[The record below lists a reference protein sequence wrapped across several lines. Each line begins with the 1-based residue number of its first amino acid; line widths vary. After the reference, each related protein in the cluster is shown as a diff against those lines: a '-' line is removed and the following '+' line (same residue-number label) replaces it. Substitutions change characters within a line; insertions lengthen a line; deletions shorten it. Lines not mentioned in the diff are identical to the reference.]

1 MERRTPSVTPAVA
14 LNPAR
19 LRLPRS
25 WVEGIAGTVVLIA
38 VWQLLASV
46 IFTGR
51 HVVPPPSAVVAAA
64 WDGQFYWSNL
74 QVTLWEALRG
84 WIAGNVAAFA
94 LAVIA
99 LFFPATSRGLQQFG
113 AITYCV
119 PTVAVGPLILI
130 LTDPDTTKVAIAALS
145 VFFTSLIA
153 WMTGLRATDQASL
166 DLVRAFGGSRLTELL
181 RVRLRS
187 ALPSAGGGL
196 ALSAPAAILGAILG
210 EYLGGVNGLGVA
222 MVSAEQ
228 DFEVPQTWAIGLI
241 ATIVSGIAYAL
252 ILLVTRRVAG
262 DARLGTAAA
271 AASTRPRRRGL
282 ARVGGFIT
290 PVAGIVIV
298 VALWALALKV
308 FGLSPYFAKSPA
320 AVWSYL
326 FGGDNGAADRSL
338 VFTALWQTLKDAL
351 LGWLA
356 GTVVAL
362 AGAALLVQLPRLRSG
377 VMPVVMVL
385 RSVPLVAMAPLIA
398 LVFGQGTAGVTVIGG
413 VISLVPTLVLV
424 TSGLESTPPQAV
436 ELAQAYNM
444 SGLGLLL
451 EIRARYAAPSLFAA
465 ARVAIPGSILGAVL
479 AEWLLTGGGIGH
491 LMAVSVINS
500 DFSALWTS
508 AVVVSAVSLVFY
520 EIVGAFEAAAERGLA
535 G

>member
-1 MERRTPSVTPAVA
+1 
-14 LNPAR
+14 
-19 LRLPRS
+19 
-25 WVEGIAGTVVLIA
+25 VEGTAGTVVLVA
-38 VWQLLASV
+38 LWQLLAAV
-46 IFTGR
+46 VFTGR
-51 HVVPPPSAVVAAA
+51 HVVPPPSAVVAAM
-64 WDGQFYWSNL
+64 WDGQFYSQSL
-74 QVTLWEALRG
+74 QVTLWEAVRG
-84 WIAGNVAAFA
+84 WIAGNVAALV

-99 LFFPATSRGLQQFG
+99 LFFPATSRGFQQLG

-130 LTDPDTTKVAIAALS
+130 VTDPDTTKVVIAALS

-166 DLVRAFGGSRLTELL
+166 DLVRAFGGSRVTELL
-181 RVRLRS
+181 RVRLRA

-210 EYLGGVNGLGVA
+210 EYLGGVSGLGVA

-228 DFEVPQTWAIGLI
+228 NFEVPQTWAIGLI
-241 ATIVSGIAYAL
+241 ATVVSGVAYGL
-252 ILLVTRRVAG
+252 ILLVTRRLGG
-262 DARLGTAAA
+262 DPRLGTAAA
-271 AASTRPRRRGL
+271 AASPRPRRQGYARLLDLIGPFAAL
-282 ARVGGFIT
+282 A
-290 PVAGIVIV
+290 IV

-308 FGLSPYFAKSPA
+308 FALSPYFAKSPA

-338 VFTALWQTLKDAL
+338 VFGALGQTLKDAL

-356 GTVVAL
+356 GTVAAL
-362 AGAALLVQLPRLRSG
+362 AGAAVLVQVPRVRAVVLP
-377 VMPVVMVL
+377 VIMVL

-413 VISLVPTLVLV
+413 VITLIPTLVLV
-424 TSGLESTPPQAV
+424 SSGLESTPPQAV
-436 ELAQAYNM
+436 ELAHAYGM

-451 EIRARYAAPSLFAA
+451 EIRARYATPSLFAA

-500 DFSALWTS
+500 DFSALWAS
-508 AVVVSAVSLVFY
+508 AVAVSAVSLACY
-520 EIVGAFEAAAERGLA
+520 EIVGALEAAAESGLA

>member
-1 MERRTPSVTPAVA
+1 MKTRMRPVTPAAA
-14 LNPAR
+14 LSPAR
-19 LRLPRS
+19 LRLPRG
-25 WVEGIAGTVVLIA
+25 WAEGIAGTAVLLA
-38 VWQLLASV
+38 AWQLLAAV
-46 IFTGR
+46 VFTGR

-64 WDGQFYWSNL
+64 WDGHFYWPNL

-84 WIAGNVAAFA
+84 WLAGNVAALA

-99 LFFPATSRGLQQFG
+99 LFFPAASRGFQQFG

-119 PTVAVGPLILI
+119 PTVAIGPLILI
-130 LTDPDTTKVAIAALS
+130 VTDPDVTKVAIAALS

-166 DLVRAFGGSRLTELL
+166 DVVRAFGGSRLTELL
-181 RVRLRS
+181 RVRLRA

-210 EYLGGVNGLGVA
+210 EYLGGVSGLGVA

-228 DFEVPQTWAIGLI
+228 DFAVPQTWAIGLI
-241 ATIVSGIAYAL
+241 ATAVSGIAYGL
-252 ILLVTRRVAG
+252 ILLVARAAAG
-262 DARLGTAAA
+262 APRLGTAAA
-271 AASTRPRRRGL
+271 AEDTRPPRRGL
-282 ARVGGFIT
+282 ARLLGLVELVVT
-290 PVAGIVIV
+290 LAIV
-298 VALWALALKV
+298 VGLWALALKA

-338 VFTALWQTLKDAL
+338 VFGALGQTLKDAL

-362 AGAALLVQLPRLRSG
+362 LGAALLVQLPRLRAS
-377 VMPVVMVL
+377 VIPVVMVL

-413 VISLVPTLVLV
+413 IISLVPTLVLV

-436 ELAQAYNM
+436 ELARAYDM
-444 SGLGLLL
+444 SWFGLLF

-465 ARVAIPGSILGAVL
+465 VRVAIPGSVLGAVL

-500 DFSALWTS
+500 DFSALWAS
-508 AVVVSAVSLVFY
+508 AVVVSAVSLVLY
-520 EIVGAFEAAAERGLA
+520 EVVGAFEAAAERGLA

>member
-1 MERRTPSVTPAVA
+1 VTSAVMS
-14 LNPAR
+14 NPAR
-19 LRLPRS
+19 FRFPRG
-25 WVEGIAGTVVLIA
+25 WAEGIAGTVVLVA
-38 VWQLLASV
+38 VWQLLAAV

-51 HVVPPPSAVVAAA
+51 HVVPPPSQVAAA
-64 WDGQFYWSNL
+64 VWDGRFYWSNL
-74 QVTLWEALRG
+74 QVTLWEAARG
-84 WIAGNVAAFA
+84 WLAGNLAALA

-99 LFFPATSRGLQQFG
+99 LFFPRLSRGFQQFG

-130 LTDPDTTKVAIAALS
+130 VTDPDTTKVAIAALS

-166 DLVRAFGGSRLTELL
+166 DVVRAFGGGKVTELL
-181 RVRLRS
+181 RVRLRA

-210 EYLGGVNGLGVA
+210 EYLGGVSGLGVA

-228 DFEVPQTWAIGLI
+228 DFQVPQTWAIGLI
-241 ATIVSGIAYAL
+241 ATAVSGLAYGL
-252 ILLVTRRVAG
+252 ILVIVRRLSG
-262 DARLGTAAA
+262 DPRLGTAAA
-271 AASTRPRRRGL
+271 AADPGPRRRGAARLLGL
-282 ARVGGFIT
+282 AS
-290 PVAGIVIV
+290 PVAVIAV
-298 VALWALALKV
+298 IVALWALALRV
-308 FGLSPYFAKSPA
+308 FALSPYFAKSPA

-326 FGGDNGAADRSL
+326 FTGAAGGANRSL
-338 VFTALWQTLKDAL
+338 VFGALGQTLRDAL
-351 LGWLA
+351 LGWLV
-356 GTVVAL
+356 GTAVAL
-362 AGAALLVQLPRLRSG
+362 AGAALLVQLPRIRAA
-377 VMPVVMVL
+377 VMPLVMVL

-398 LVFGQGTAGVTVIGG
+398 LIFGQGTAGVTVIGG
-413 VISLVPTLVLV
+413 IISFVPTLVLV

-436 ELAQAYNM
+436 ELARAYHM

-465 ARVAIPGSILGAVL
+465 ARVAMPGSILGAVL

-500 DFSALWTS
+500 DFSALWAS
-508 AVVVSAVSLVFY
+508 AVVVSAVSLALY
-520 EIVGAFEAAAERGLA
+520 ELVGAFEAAAERGLT

>member
-1 MERRTPSVTPAVA
+1 MTTAVTLRPAGFRPPRAWAEGALGTIALVA
-14 LNPAR
+14 
-19 LRLPRS
+19 
-25 WVEGIAGTVVLIA
+25 I
-38 VWQLLASV
+38 WQLLAAV

-51 HVVPPPSAVVAAA
+51 HVVPPPSAVVAAM
-64 WDGQFYWSNL
+64 WDGQFYWQNL

-84 WIAGNVAAFA
+84 WIAGNVLALG

-99 LFFPATSRGLQQFG
+99 LFFPRTSRGFQQLG

-130 LTDPDTTKVAIAALS
+130 VTNPDTTKVAISALS

-166 DLVRAFGGSRLTELL
+166 DLVRAFGGSRITELF
-181 RVRLRS
+181 RVRLRA

-210 EYLGGVNGLGVA
+210 EYLGGVSGLGVA

-228 DFEVPQTWAIGLI
+228 NFQVPQTWAIGLI
-241 ATIVSGIAYAL
+241 ATIVSGIAYGL
-252 ILLVTRRVAG
+252 ILLVTRRLSG
-262 DARLGTAAA
+262 DPRLGTAAA
-271 AASTRPRRRGL
+271 AADLRPSRRGFSRL
-282 ARVGGFIT
+282 LGLIG
-290 PVAGIVIV
+290 PVASIAIV

-308 FGLSPYFAKSPA
+308 FALSPYFAKSPA

-326 FGGDNGAADRSL
+326 FGGEAGTANRSL
-338 VFTALWQTLKDAL
+338 VFGALWQTLQDAL
-351 LGWLA
+351 LGWLT

-362 AGAALLVQLPRLRSG
+362 AGAAVLVGLPRVRAVVL
-377 VMPVVMVL
+377 PVVMVL

-398 LVFGQGTAGVTVIGG
+398 LVFGQGTVGVTVIGA
-413 VISLVPTLVLV
+413 IITLIPTLVLV

-436 ELAQAYNM
+436 ELGRAYDM

-500 DFSALWTS
+500 DFSALWAS
-508 AVVVSAVSLVFY
+508 AVVVSAVSLVLY
-520 EIVGAFEAAAERGLA
+520 EIVGAFEAMAERGLA

>member
-1 MERRTPSVTPAVA
+1 VTQAVT

-19 LRLPRS
+19 VRLPRG
-25 WVEGIAGTVVLIA
+25 WAEGIAGTVVLLAI
-38 VWQLLASV
+38 WQLLAAV

-51 HVVPPPSAVVAAA
+51 HVVPPPSQVAAA
-64 WDGQFYWSNL
+64 MWDGQFYWPNL
-74 QVTLWEALRG
+74 RVTLWEAVRG
-84 WIAGNVAAFA
+84 WLAGNVAAIVA
-94 LAVIA
+94 AVIA
-99 LFFPATSRGLQQFG
+99 AFFPATSRGFQQFG

-166 DLVRAFGGSRLTELL
+166 DVVRAFGGSRVTELL
-181 RVRLRS
+181 RVRLRA

-210 EYLGGVNGLGVA
+210 EYLGGVSGLGVA
-222 MVSAEQ
+222 MISAEQ
-228 DFEVPQTWAIGLI
+228 NFEVPQTWAIGLI
-241 ATIVSGIAYAL
+241 ATVASGIAYGL
-252 ILLVTRRVAG
+252 ILLVTRRLAG
-262 DARLGTAAA
+262 DPRLGTAAA
-271 AASTRPRRRGL
+271 AADLPPRRRGL
-282 ARVGGFIT
+282 KRLLALSGPAAALAVM
-290 PVAGIVIV
+290 

-326 FGGDNGAADRSL
+326 FSGANGAADRSL
-338 VFTALWQTLKDAL
+338 VFTALWQTLRDAL
-351 LGWLA
+351 FGWLA
-356 GTVVAL
+356 GTVAAL
-362 AGAALLVQLPRLRSG
+362 IGAALLVQVPRLRAG

-385 RSVPLVAMAPLIA
+385 RSVPLIAMAPLIA
-398 LVFGQGTAGVTVIGG
+398 LVFGQGTAGVTVIGA
-413 VISLVPTLVLV
+413 VITLVPTLVLV

-436 ELAQAYNM
+436 ELAHAYSM

-451 EIRARYAAPSLFAA
+451 EIRARYAVPSLFAA
-465 ARVAIPGSILGAVL
+465 ARVAMPGSILGAVL

-500 DFSALWTS
+500 DFNALWAS
-508 AVVVSAVSLVFY
+508 AVVVSAVSLLLY
-520 EIVGAFEAAAERGLA
+520 EVVGACETAAGRALA